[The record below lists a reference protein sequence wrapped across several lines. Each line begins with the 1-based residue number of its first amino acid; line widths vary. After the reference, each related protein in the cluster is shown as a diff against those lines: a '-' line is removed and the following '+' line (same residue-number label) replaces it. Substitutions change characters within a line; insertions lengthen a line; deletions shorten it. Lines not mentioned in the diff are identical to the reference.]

1 MAWARERGIRLAS
14 HLDLDDEARLDLI
27 VDKMIANGVLTRY
40 DDGPERVYA
49 IASEQ
54 HGVASY
60 YRNSIA
66 HFFVDK
72 AIAELALMRMAFR
85 KLAGAEAFWSEAERL
100 RDFFKFEFF
109 YAPRE
114 EFRVNIAGELARY
127 RPDWEARLE
136 DEGGAGQ
143 VLDGFGPLV
152 AHSTMLP
159 YIEAYRVVADV
170 LARQPAGGALEERD
184 CVQQSL
190 AYGHQAYLQRRISSE
205 ASIGKLL
212 FSNGFK
218 LMANFGL
225 TEAGDSARGE
235 ARLALAQ
242 EFRTL
247 QRRVERIRAA
257 ALP

>member
-1 MAWARERGIRLAS
+1 
-14 HLDLDDEARLDLI
+14 
-27 VDKMIANGVLTRY
+27 MINTGLLTRY

-49 IASEQ
+49 IAAEQ

-66 HFFVDK
+66 HFFVVK
-72 AIAELALMRMAFR
+72 ALAELALMRMAFR
-85 KLAGAEAFWSEAERL
+85 KLAGGDAFWSEAERL

-114 EFRVNIAGELARY
+114 EFRAQVREELGRY
-127 RPDWEARLE
+127 CADWESRIEEA
-136 DEGGAGQ
+136 GGAGE
-143 VLDGFGPLV
+143 VLDGFRPLV

-159 YIEAYRVVADV
+159 YIEAYRLVADV
-170 LARQPAGGALEERD
+170 LARLDHDAGLEERD
-184 CVQQSL
+184 CVQQCL
-190 AYGHQAYLQRRISSE
+190 AYGRQAYLQRRISSE

-212 FSNGFK
+212 FQNGYK

-225 TEAGDSARGE
+225 VEPGNAVLGE
-235 ARLALAQ
+235 RRLELAQ